1 MKSLTTASVIHVM
14 SKDNVPAITIASGET
29 IAVETAKP
37 GIPDETFTKDYTKEP
52 YPKRILTIT
61 GPIYVEGAEPGD
73 ILRVEIRDIQLD
85 TMGKMW
91 MGQWMGILMNEVD
104 HCYMRKVK
112 VADGVVHFSDD
123 LTFPVRPMIGTLGTA
138 PAGDPIDCLAPGEHG
153 GNMDALN
160 VAIGN
165 AVYLPVGVKGALL
178 AVGDVHAA
186 MGDGEV
192 LGTGIEIGSTV
203 VMKIDVIKGKR
214 LRHPTVETPT
224 SFELLVSG
232 DDMPEACREVTRSA
246 IEFVMERNGCSFD
259 EAYALVGQTSDL
271 KICQVVNPDCTV
283 SMEIPKHVLK
293 SREL

>member
-1 MKSLTTASVIHVM
+1 MKHLTTNSVIHVM
-14 SKDNVPAITIASGET
+14 DKENVPAITIGSGET

-37 GIPDETFTKDYTKEP
+37 GIPDATFTKDYSVEP

-73 ILRVEIRDIQLD
+73 VLKIRIDDIRLD

-104 HCYMRKVK
+104 HCYMRKVR
-112 VADGVVHFSDD
+112 VEDGVVHFSAR
-123 LTFPVRPMIGTLGTA
+123 LTFPVRPMIGTLGVP
-138 PAGDPIDCLAPGEHG
+138 PAREPVDCLVPADHG
-153 GNMDALN
+153 ANMDSLN
-160 VAIGN
+160 VTTGN
-165 AVYLPVGVKGALL
+165 TLYLQVGVPGGLL
-178 AVGDVHAA
+178 SVGDVHAA
-186 MGDGEV
+186 MGYGEV

-203 VMKIDVIKGKR
+203 VMTIDVIKAKA
-214 LRHPTVETPT
+214 LSCPTVETDH

-232 DDMPEACREVTRSA
+232 NDLSEACREVTRRA
-246 IEFVMERNGCSFD
+246 IDFVMSHNGCDFD

-283 SMEIPKHVLK
+283 SMEIPKAVLK
-293 SREL
+293 NCEL